1 MGAWV
6 DDRLAEE
13 EEVVPIKKQNQ
24 QGPSTTRT
32 CRLLGRV
39 CDGGGVGTGQ
49 LRPGIIFAPYVAS
62 ASALLLPLRRQFSRQ
77 LYEWPCI
84 PLFKS
89 RTKLDNLF

>member
-13 EEVVPIKKQNQ
+13 AEVVPNKKLQRE
-24 QGPSTTRT
+24 GPSTTRT
-32 CRLLGRV
+32 CRILGHV
-39 CDGGGVGTGQ
+39 CNGGGVGTGQ
-49 LRPGIIFAPYVAS
+49 LRPEITFVSYVAS

-89 RTKLDNLF
+89 RTKLDRSF